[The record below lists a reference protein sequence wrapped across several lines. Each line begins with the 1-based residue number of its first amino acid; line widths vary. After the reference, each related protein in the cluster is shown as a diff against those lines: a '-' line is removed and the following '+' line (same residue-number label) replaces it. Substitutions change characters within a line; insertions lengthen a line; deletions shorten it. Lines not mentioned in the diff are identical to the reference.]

1 MKRNLFFIVAAM
13 TVTLA
18 VRAQQSTSVN
28 LFSGIRTIQNGNI
41 PNHSLFYYDSTRTA
55 EYFLQKS
62 KNQRTSAWVILAGGT
77 ALSIVGIVGLASN
90 TVEMFYENTP
100 ADTYAFLTVAGAG
113 IALGSI
119 PLFIASGR
127 NYRKAATLSF
137 KGQRIY
143 IPQQN
148 SVAFKS
154 QPSISLIIPL

>member
-1 MKRNLFFIVAAM
+1 MKRNLTLLVAAM
-13 TVTLA
+13 MVNLA
-18 VRAQQSTSVN
+18 VHAQRPATAG
-28 LFSGIRTIQNGNI
+28 LYSGMKTIQNRNI
-41 PNHSLFYYDSTRTA
+41 PNHSVFYHDSIQTA

-62 KNQRTSAWVILAGGT
+62 KNQRTAAWVILGGGA
-77 ALSIVGIVGLASN
+77 ALSIVGIIGLASN

-127 NYRKAATLSF
+127 NYKKAATLSF
-137 KGQRIY
+137 KSQHIY

-148 SVAFKS
+148 TVAFKS
-154 QPSISLIIPL
+154 QPALSLIIPL